1 MAAQALYTH
10 LVNYELL
17 DGTPFDADALVKPV
31 SIIHGSIVY
40 KLDFLVVNV
49 TFQTDFSVV
58 RRVPS

>member
-17 DGTPFDADALVKPV
+17 DGAPLDADALVKPV

-40 KLDFLVVNV
+40 KLGFLVVYV